1 MNLINKHIHISFFI
15 LICILI
21 NNIAY
26 AQDFVISEN
35 SDVVI
40 DTGAEVIIEGD
51 LIAASSTEISL
62 YDRILIRGGID
73 NQSINTSLFSEL
85 STGSVILDGSIEQSV
100 TGAGEI
106 YFPNLKFD
114 NASGFSVSQNINVGL
129 NLDLSNGIIHNA
141 SNIITVGTS
150 SLSPG
155 SVTIGAGHLS
165 GVLKRWVVFDDG
177 TKSGEKSSTV
187 VFPIG
192 DSTSVHTVTIAF
204 GAVSPGGSLS
214 GFFDTSIN
222 GDDTFISP
230 PVFDGTQLINNI
242 SSKGFWD
249 FDNNDGMLE
258 SGFTYT
264 LTAQISD
271 VTADDASHEVGNPN
285 DLRMLRRDDSLSDW
299 EIAGDFG
306 SATYNDVDDI
316 VEITIN
322 NLADKFGDFALGGD
336 SLVNPLP
343 ICLMDFWLD
352 CAGDHIDIYWE
363 TLSEINNWYF
373 TVEKSHDLVNWK
385 LVQEVQ
391 GQGNSTQNFT
401 YHLSDYELSDRITYY
416 RLKQTDYNGSTTT
429 YDAESIFCHGGSG
442 TTSGLSI
449 HSLLAKEGL
458 LKVKYISNT
467 TSVNYQILTING
479 NVFLSGTLNDVQLN
493 SINELSRSV
502 PRNGLY
508 ILRLSNSHGAAI
520 QKFIS
525 F

>member
-1 MNLINKHIHISFFI
+1 M
-15 LICILI
+15 
-21 NNIAY
+21 AY

-51 LIAASSTEISL
+51 LIAALSAEISL

-85 STGSVILDGSIEQSV
+85 STGSVILDGSIEQSI
-100 TGAGEI
+100 TGVSEI

-155 SVTIGAGHLS
+155 SVTLGGGHLS

-177 TKSGEKSSTV
+177 TKSGDKSSTV

-249 FDNNDGMLE
+249 FDKNDGMLE

-285 DLRMLRRDDSLSDW
+285 ELRMLRRDDSLSDW

-352 CAGDHIDIYWE
+352 CAGDYVNVYWE
-363 TLSEINNWYF
+363 TASESNNWYF
-373 TVEKSHDLVNWK
+373 TIEKSKDLLNWHH
-385 LVQEVQ
+385 VQEVP
-391 GQGNSTQNFT
+391 GQGNSSQSNS
-401 YHLSDYELSDRITYY
+401 YHISDFELSDEITYY
-416 RLKQTDYNGSTTT
+416 RLNQTDYDGKTTV
-429 YDAESIFCHGGSG
+429 YDAESTFCFDGSDIVD
-442 TTSGLSI
+442 GLFI
-449 HSLLAKEGL
+449 HSLIAEDGL
-458 LKVKYISNT
+458 LKVKYSSNT
-467 TSVNYQILTING
+467 KSVYYQVLSLNGNMFSRGTIND
-479 NVFLSGTLNDVQLN
+479 VHLHSLNEMTQN
-493 SINELSRSV
+493 V

-508 ILRLSNSHGAAI
+508 IIRLSNSYGTAI